1 MRRQVRWWVVLV
13 HVAAWLP
20 LVLTAW
26 SLWRGTLSVDP
37 IREVTLRTGRVAAVT
52 LGLTLA
58 CTPAAMLTGYGPVRR
73 LRKPLGLYAAL
84 YAVLHLAVFVV
95 WDYGLQFDLIWFEL
109 RAKRFLQVG
118 LPAVLIL
125 AVLALTSTRGWM
137 RRLGRGWRWLHRS
150 VYLAGLLAALHYLW
164 TVKTL
169 RPAPL
174 VYVAVMV
181 VLLAMR
187 ILVLQRAIR
196 RLRSKSHKLG

>member
-1 MRRQVRWWVVLV
+1 MVLV

-26 SLWRGTLSVDP
+26 SLWRGTLSADP
-37 IREVTLRTGRVAAVT
+37 IRAVTLRTGRVTVVL

-58 CTPAAMLTGYGPVRR
+58 CTPAATLTGYGPVRR

-84 YAVLHLAVFVV
+84 YAGLHLAVFVV

-109 RAKRFLQVG
+109 RAKRFIQVG

-125 AVLALTSTRGWM
+125 AALAMTSTRGWM
-137 RRLGRGWRWLHRS
+137 RRLGRSWRWLHRS

-164 TVKTL
+164 VVKTL

-174 VYVAVMV
+174 AYAAVVV
-181 VLLAMR
+181 VLLLVMR
-187 ILVLQRAIR
+187 IPAIERTIR
-196 RLRSKSHKLG
+196 RVRGKSRRLG